1 MGALEKNPGEGC
13 AGVWKDEDVRGERG
27 LGSGDCN
34 TGQTGLEV
42 EDSVRYSESASRSLQ
57 LGPRLSSG
65 GDMWSWEAHPL
76 SPLPSQLCTQQ
87 GFQESHVRELIRK
100 KHGIRCV

>member
-42 EDSVRYSESASRSLQ
+42 EDSVRYSESASRSL
-57 LGPRLSSG
+57 
-65 GDMWSWEAHPL
+65 
-76 SPLPSQLCTQQ
+76 
-87 GFQESHVRELIRK
+87 
-100 KHGIRCV
+100 